1 MNPAPEAPRRRKRV
15 RPARKIVPRAN
26 MGPLWVTGS
35 IVLAFVIAVAGTIL
49 LLTRSG

>member
-1 MNPAPEAPRRRKRV
+1 VTPDPESRKKRV

-35 IVLAFVIAVAGTIL
+35 IVLAAVIAIAGAIL
-49 LLTRSG
+49 LLTRPG